1 MTNGETKLLFEKF
14 NFEKDLNDQRK
25 LFKECFPENSGT
37 SVETNEHY
45 FWKFHS
51 FPNIPPSYEYVAKSN
66 GEIIGYY
73 ASLPYKYKVFG
84 KEIAVAMVCDV
95 MTGIKARGK
104 GIFTKLGMYSTSELK
119 KEGLA
124 FTTGYPIRPEVIPG
138 HLKANWQQIF
148 DLPLYISFL
157 KLDVLLKKKHLN
169 YFSLIP
175 NQFIKFFHFIIG
187 VSKSIKL
194 PYMVESFS
202 NKEISKI
209 DGFND
214 FIKEWLLLKPIGL
227 IKNTSFLE
235 WRFNAPGKEYEI
247 IVIREKKKIIGVAI
261 TRFIIKESVPSLG
274 VIDFMSLNDD
284 KLFSD
289 ILHKSVLS
297 TAKKYGA
304 EAILGMLSKT
314 NAKKLRFLKNG
325 FIKSPFKFKLI
336 IKNLNADIEQTIL
349 SEEKN
354 WALMWIDSDDL

>member
-1 MTNGETKLLFEKF
+1 MENMESLLEKF
-14 NFEKDLNDQRK
+14 NFERDLNDQRK
-25 LFKECFPENSGT
+25 LFKECFPENNGT
-37 SVETNEHY
+37 SIETNEHY

-51 FPNIPPSYEYVAKSN
+51 FPNIPPSYEYIAKVN

-73 ASLPYKYKVFG
+73 AALPYKYKIFG

-157 KLDVLLKKKHLN
+157 KFDALLKKKHLH
-169 YFSLIP
+169 YFSFIP
-175 NQFIKFFHFIIG
+175 NYSVKLFHFIIG
-187 VSKSIKL
+187 VSKSRQFN
-194 PYMVESFS
+194 YTVEFFS
-202 NKEISKI
+202 NKEINNI
-209 DGFND
+209 VGLND
-214 FIKEWLLLKPIGL
+214 FINEWLLLKPIAL
-227 IKNTSFLE
+227 IKNSSFLE

-247 IVIREKKKIIGVAI
+247 IIIREKKKIVGIAI
-261 TRFIIKESVPSLG
+261 TRFIIKESVPSLA

-289 ILHKSVLS
+289 ILHKSILS
-297 TAKKYGA
+297 AAKKYGA
-304 EAILGMLSKT
+304 EAILVMLSKIS
-314 NAKKLRFLKNG
+314 AKKLRFLKNG
-325 FIKSPFKFKLI
+325 FFKSPFKFTLI
-336 IKNLNADIEQTIL
+336 IKNLNAEIDQAIL

-354 WALMWIDSDDL
+354 WDLMWIDSDDL